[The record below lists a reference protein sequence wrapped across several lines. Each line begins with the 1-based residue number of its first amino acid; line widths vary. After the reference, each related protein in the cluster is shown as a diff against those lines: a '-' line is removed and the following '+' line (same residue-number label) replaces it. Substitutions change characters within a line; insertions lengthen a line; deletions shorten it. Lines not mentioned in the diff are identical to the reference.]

1 MLARTHEV
9 SEVPTTRFVADPPAK
24 DNFNLCGE
32 FPMFPSIDGVIREI
46 ESKIDLIA
54 QSHVPVFIT
63 GESGTGKEVVARLI
77 HTKSQKSPFVAINCA
92 ALPKDVIENEL
103 FGHEKGAFTG
113 ALVKKSGCFE
123 LAHGGTLFLDE
134 IAEMHPQTQAKL
146 LRAIETKAFR
156 RLGGSDEVSVDARII
171 AATNKDPMKAMKEG
185 SLREDLFYRLSVIEI
200 AVPPLRERRQDIVPL
215 LDHYM
220 RHLSSKYNRPVKKF
234 SSSCIQVL
242 EAFEWPG
249 NVRELRNLIER
260 LVLICPDEMVECRHL
275 PERMTSQSRPA
286 KTLTIPVGTSIDKVE
301 EALIKKTLEHTGD
314 NKARAARLL
323 GVSRKTLYDKLKE
336 YEDPKP

>member
-9 SEVPTTRFVADPPAK
+9 SEVPTTRLVADPPPK

-200 AVPPLRERRQDIVPL
+200 VVPPLRERRQDIVPL
-215 LDHYM
+215 LDH
-220 RHLSSKYNRPVKKF
+220 
-234 SSSCIQVL
+234 
-242 EAFEWPG
+242 
-249 NVRELRNLIER
+249 
-260 LVLICPDEMVECRHL
+260 
-275 PERMTSQSRPA
+275 
-286 KTLTIPVGTSIDKVE
+286 
-301 EALIKKTLEHTGD
+301 
-314 NKARAARLL
+314 
-323 GVSRKTLYDKLKE
+323 
-336 YEDPKP
+336 